1 MPRGYTIVVAAAAIP
16 HAHHEAAPFA
26 TPGRL
31 CYISAIV
38 CNGRRTQVVAEKNWL
53 TRGGRLAL
61 LLVCATA
68 RCNTA
73 TNMARVQPHLGTR
86 TVPFIH
92 KDGARFRDLNRDGL
106 LEPYEDWRL
115 PNTARAV
122 DLLLRMTLQEK
133 AGAMMH
139 GTAPTSGARLRPP
152 NEQYDLARIKTLV
165 LDSGITS
172 FITRLS
178 LPPAQLAEQNNEL
191 QAIAEHGR
199 LGIPLL
205 ISSDPRSHFD
215 RTQGASVTPSGFT
228 QWPGPLG
235 FASIGDAALVQ
246 RFADSA
252 RREYRSV
259 GIQMTLSPQADLAT
273 EPRWPRINGTF
284 GEDPELVG
292 RLVQAYIT
300 GFQHGTAGVASDGV
314 AAIVKHWV
322 GYGAAA
328 NGFDGHNYYGRF
340 AKFQGTHF
348 DEHIEPFVAAFQV
361 NVAGVMPTYDILL
374 GVSLDGRPLEAVG
387 ANFNRQLLTGLL
399 RQRYGF
405 TGLVLSD
412 WAVTRDCDA
421 SCMTGTPPQTGAD
434 IGMPWGVEKLS
445 SVERY
450 AKAVNAGIDQFGGV
464 TDTEK
469 LVAAVRSGLVSE
481 ARLDASVLRILELKF
496 RLGLF
501 ESPFVNPAD
510 AAATVGTPALRR
522 EALAAQQRSLVLLEN
537 QGSLLPLQKTLRKVF
552 APGMSAADLEAH
564 GLIQV
569 SSATAAEVAILRMQS
584 PHETLHPGYFFGS
597 RQQEGALDFKANHPQ
612 LRLLADTSR
621 TTPTVVV
628 ITLDRP
634 AILTALEG
642 KATALVADFGAS
654 DQALLNVLTGK
665 AQPEGRL
672 PFELPSSMTAV
683 ESQQPDAPHDSAEP
697 LYPIFFGLRYP

>member
-1 MPRGYTIVVAAAAIP
+1 MAD
-16 HAHHEAAPFA
+16 E
-26 TPGRL
+26 
-31 CYISAIV
+31 
-38 CNGRRTQVVAEKNWL
+38 NWL
-53 TRGGRLAL
+53 RGGACAAL
-61 LLVCATA
+61 LLACATA
-68 RCNTA
+68 RCNTT
-73 TNMARVQPHLGTR
+73 TNSGAVQPHLGAR
-86 TVPFIH
+86 SIPLIH
-92 KDGARFRDLNRDGL
+92 ENGAQFRDLNRDGV

-115 PNTARAV
+115 PIAARAA
-122 DLLLRMTLQEK
+122 DLLSRMTVQEK

-139 GTAPTSGARLRPP
+139 STVPTSGVRLRPP
-152 NEQYDLARIKTLV
+152 NEQYDLAQTRTLI
-165 LDSGITS
+165 LDSRITA

-191 QAIAEHGR
+191 QAVAEHGR

-205 ISSDPRSHFD
+205 ISSDPRNHFD
-215 RTQGASVTPSGFT
+215 RTLGASVTPSGFT

-235 FASIGDAALVQ
+235 FASIGDPGLVQ

-252 RREYRSV
+252 RQEYRAV

-292 RLVQAYIT
+292 RLVQAYVV
-300 GFQHGTAGVASDGV
+300 GFQHGTTGVAIDGV
-314 AAIVKHWV
+314 AAVVKHWV

-340 AKFQGTHF
+340 AKFQGIHF
-348 DEHIEPFVAAFQV
+348 DEHIGPFAAAFQV

-405 TGLVLSD
+405 AGLVLSD

-421 SCMTGTPPQTGAD
+421 SCMTGTPPQTAAD
-434 IGMPWGVEKLS
+434 IAMPWGVEKLS
-445 SVERY
+445 RVERY

-464 TDTEK
+464 TDTDQ
-469 LVAAVRSGLVSE
+469 LVAAVKAGLVSE
-481 ARLDASVLRILELKF
+481 ARLDASVYHILELKF

-501 ESPFVNPAD
+501 ENPFVDPAD
-510 AAATVGTPALRR
+510 ATAAVGTPAARR
-522 EALAAQQRSLVLLEN
+522 EALEAQRRSLVLLEN
-537 QGSLLPLQKTLRKVF
+537 RSSLLPLKKAIRKVF
-552 APGMSAADLEAH
+552 APGMSTADLEAH
-564 GLIQV
+564 ELTRV
-569 SSATAAEVAILRMQS
+569 RTADAADVAILRIQS

-597 RQQEGALDFKANHPQ
+597 RQQEGALGFKADSPD
-612 LRLLADTSR
+612 LRLITETSR

-634 AILTALEG
+634 AILTQIASN
-642 KATALVADFGAS
+642 ATALVGEFGAS
-654 DQALLNVLTGK
+654 DAAVLDVLTGK
-665 AQPEGRL
+665 SRPEGHL
-672 PFELPSSMTAV
+672 PFELPSSMAAV
-683 ESQQPDAPHDSAEP
+683 ESQEPDAPHDSARP
-697 LYPIFFGLRYP
+697 LYPIYFGLRYP